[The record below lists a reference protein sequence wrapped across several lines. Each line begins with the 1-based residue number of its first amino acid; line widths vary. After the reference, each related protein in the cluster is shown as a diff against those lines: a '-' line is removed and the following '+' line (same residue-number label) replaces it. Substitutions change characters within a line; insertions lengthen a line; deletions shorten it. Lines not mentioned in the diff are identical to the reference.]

1 MLRINNLDK
10 DMMIISCDYG
20 PSFWDYLGKY
30 ALLLNTYLCNFFNY
44 GVGKVVLV
52 NYVVVLIGCKV

>member
-1 MLRINNLDK
+1 
-10 DMMIISCDYG
+10 MMIISCDYG